1 MFATNAIP
9 STREVYGHQAVHE
22 ALDLSLERHK
32 NVVLIG
38 QGVPD
43 GTQTY
48 GTTGGLADK
57 YADRVYEMPLS
68 EAGMTGIM
76 VGAALTGLRPVMTF
90 ARFEFA
96 LLAMDQIVNQAA
108 KWSYM
113 FNGQSHVPLTL
124 RLIIGRGWGQGAQH
138 SQSLHSW
145 FAHIPGL
152 KVVMPSTPRDLKGL
166 LIASIEDPNPV
177 IFVEHR
183 WLHYNFGPVPEG
195 YYKTPLGKPD
205 FLLRGCKA
213 TVVASSYMAFEAL
226 KACQNL
232 SKEGI
237 DVDLIDLK
245 TISPLDDTLI
255 LESVKKTGRLIVCDQ
270 SHFTGN
276 FAGEIIARVAE
287 KSLTDL
293 KAPPVRVTYPDIP
306 LPTTKGLANFYF
318 PMVGH
323 IEGAIKRTLGF
334 KVEDSFDALAAEDLA
349 DIPDKSFKGPF

>member
-1 MFATNAIP
+1 MANL
-9 STREVYGHQAVHE
+9 SREIYGHQAVHE
-22 ALDLSLERHK
+22 ALDLSLGKHK
-32 NVVLIG
+32 NVILMG

-48 GTTGGLADK
+48 GTTAGLSDK
-57 YADRVYEMPLS
+57 YRDRVYEMPLS
-68 EAGMTGIM
+68 EAAMTGIM
-76 VGAALTGLRPVMTF
+76 MGASLTGLRPVMTF

-113 FNGQSHVPLTL
+113 FNGVAHVPLTM

-177 IFVEHR
+177 IFIEHR

-195 YYKTPLGKPD
+195 YYKTEIGKSD
-205 FLLRGCKA
+205 FLSRGNKA
-213 TVVASSYMAFEAL
+213 TIVASSYMSFEAL

-237 DVDLIDLK
+237 EVDLIDLK

-255 LESVKKTGRLIVCDQ
+255 LESVSRTGRLIVCDQ

-276 FAGEIIARVAE
+276 FAGEIISRVSE
-287 KSLTDL
+287 KRLNAL
-293 KAPPVRVTYPDIP
+293 KAPPIRITYPDVP
-306 LPTTKGLANFYF
+306 SPTTKGLANFYF
-318 PMVGH
+318 PTVQH
-323 IEGAIKRTLGF
+323 IENAVKKSLGISVDEPF
-334 KVEDSFDALAAEDLA
+334 NFVSGQDLI

>member
-1 MFATNAIP
+1 MAENM
-9 STREVYGHQAVHE
+9 REIYGHQAVNE
-22 ALDLSLERHK
+22 ALDLSLEKHK
-32 NVVLIG
+32 DVVLIG

-48 GTTGGLADK
+48 GTTTGLSDK
-57 YADRVYEMPLS
+57 YGDRVYEMPLS

-76 VGAALTGLRPVMTF
+76 MGAALTGLRPVMTF

-113 FNGQSHVPLTL
+113 FDGQAHVPLTM

-138 SQSLHSW
+138 SQSLHNW

-166 LIASIEDPNPV
+166 LISSIEDPNPV

-183 WLHYNFGPVPEG
+183 WLHYNFGPAPEG
-195 YYKTPLGKPD
+195 YYTTSIGKSD
-205 FLLRGCKA
+205 FLLRGNMA
-213 TVVASSYMAFEAL
+213 TVVASSYMSFEAL

-232 SKEGI
+232 AQEGI
-237 DVDLIDLK
+237 EVELIDLK
-245 TISPLDDTLI
+245 TIAPLDDSLI

-276 FAGEIIARVAE
+276 FAGEIIARVCE
-287 KSLTDL
+287 KALEDL
-293 KAPPVRVTYPDIP
+293 KEPPIRITYPDIP

-318 PMVGH
+318 PTVQH
-323 IEGAIKRTLGF
+323 IENAVKKTLGI
-334 KVEDSFDALAAEDLA
+334 KVDEPFHAMKAEDFI
-349 DIPDKSFKGPF
+349 DIPDKTFKGPF

>member
-1 MFATNAIP
+1 MP
-9 STREVYGHQAVHE
+9 KSTREIYGNQAVQE
-22 ALDLSLERHK
+22 ALDLSLARHK
-32 NVVLIG
+32 NVALIG

-43 GTQTY
+43 GTQSY
-48 GTTGGLADK
+48 GTTGGLSEK
-57 YADRVYEMPLS
+57 YPNQVFEMPLS
-68 EAGMTGIM
+68 EAGMTGAM

-96 LLAMDQIVNQAA
+96 LLAIDQIVNQAA

-113 FNGQSHVPLTL
+113 FDGQAHVPLTM

-138 SQSLHSW
+138 SQSLHNW

-152 KVVMPSTPRDLKGL
+152 KVVMPSTPHDLKGL

-177 IFVEHR
+177 VFVEHR

-195 YYKTPLGKPD
+195 YYTTPLGKPD
-205 FLLRGCKA
+205 FLSKGNKA
-213 TVVASSYMAFEAL
+213 TVVASSYMSFESL

-232 SKEGI
+232 AKENI
-237 DVDLIDLK
+237 EVDLIDLK
-245 TISPLDDTLI
+245 TIAPLDDTHI
-255 LESVKKTGRLIVCDQ
+255 IESVKKTGRLVVCDQ

-276 FAGEIIARVAE
+276 FAGEIITRVTE
-287 KSLTDL
+287 KALSAL

-318 PMVGH
+318 PTVQH
-323 IEGAIKRTLGF
+323 IENAVKETLGM
-334 KVEDSFDALAAEDLA
+334 KVIDPYQDITADQLV